1 MAASFLFYDL
11 ETSGVSPK
19 SARVMQF
26 AAQRTDMNLEPI
38 GEPYNFLIKLTPDT
52 LPDPEAILVTGI
64 TPQQT
69 ITDGY
74 SEAEFLRIFHD
85 QVAIPGTVFV
95 GFNSIRFDDEF
106 MRYLHY
112 RNFHDPYEWS
122 WRDDRSRWDML
133 DVVRMMRALR
143 PEGIQWPFAS
153 DGSPTNRL
161 ELLAE
166 LNGIKHEQAHDALS
180 DVQATIGLARLIR
193 DSQPKLFSYL
203 LTLRDKK
210 AVAKVLQSDQ
220 PFVYTSGRYDSSY
233 EKTTAAA
240 VLADVPDQAQ
250 AKLVYDLRYNP
261 ADYVPLSVDKV
272 IEQWQLPQKERSLH
286 IPVKLMRLNRCPAIA
301 PLSVLNESSQE
312 RLQLDTEVIKK
323 HQTDLNKHQQKL
335 AQLFREAH
343 VGLQKQRQQQFIS
356 SDSDVDGA
364 MYDAFLGDADRRQ
377 LPSVREAPPEKLDVS
392 EFKFSDDR
400 LVQLLP
406 LYKARNYPDSLSPD
420 EAQQWEAFRTRKLLG
435 DSSDTSGELHQF
447 AQRLQSVASRPE
459 VMEDSQKQYLLQE
472 LQLYAESIAPI
483 PEA

>member
-1 MAASFLFYDL
+1 MAANFLFYDL
-11 ETSGVSPK
+11 ETSGISPK

-38 GEPYNFLIKLTPDT
+38 SEPYNFLIKFTPDI

-85 QVAIPGTVFV
+85 QIAIPGTVFV

-112 RNFHDPYEWS
+112 RNFYDPYDWS

-143 PEGIQWPFAS
+143 PEGMQWPYAS
-153 DGSPTNRL
+153 DGSPANRL

-166 LNGIKHEQAHDALS
+166 LNDIKHEQAHDALS
-180 DVQATIGLARLIR
+180 DVQATIELARLIR
-193 DSQPKLFSYL
+193 NNQPKLFSYL
-203 LTLRDKK
+203 LTLRNKK
-210 AVAKVLQSDQ
+210 AVAQVLQLDQ
-220 PFVYTSGRYDSSY
+220 PFVYTSGCYDSAY
-233 EKTTAAA
+233 EKTTVAA

-250 AKLVYDLRYNP
+250 ARLVYDLRHNP
-261 ADYVPLSVDKV
+261 IDYASLSVDKIV
-272 IEQWQLPQKERSLH
+272 EQWQLPQKDRSLH

-312 RLQLDTEVIKK
+312 RLQLDIGLIKK
-323 HQTDLNKHQQKL
+323 HQSNLNKYLQKL
-335 AQLFREAH
+335 TQLFQEAH
-343 VGLQKQRQQQFIS
+343 ASLQKQYQQQFFGS
-356 SDSDVDGA
+356 AGDVDGA
-364 MYDAFLGDADRRQ
+364 MYDAFLSDADRQQ
-377 LPSVREAPPEKLDVS
+377 LPLVRQAPPEKLDVS
-392 EFKFSDDR
+392 EFNLSDDR

-406 LYKARNYPDSLSPD
+406 LYKARNYPDSLTPD
-420 EAQQWEAFRTRKLLG
+420 EAQHWEAFRTRKLLG
-435 DSSDTSGELHQF
+435 GSSDISGELHQF
-447 AQRLQSVASRPE
+447 VQRLQSVASRSA

-483 PEA
+483 PE